1 MQHKGAFMRNIIQT
15 ALREH
20 LDQYAGNHEK
30 LNELYQA
37 FKDSEES
44 TTEAITLY
52 ADLVFDYGVDKDST
66 LSKINAN
73 TVIGIGLMLKSL
85 ANDLNLAQYR
95 REYSDIALDRLT
107 QGGND
112 ES

>member
-1 MQHKGAFMRNIIQT
+1 MHNILHT

-20 LDQYAGNHEK
+20 LAQYASNHEK

-66 LSKINAN
+66 LSKINAT

-85 ANDLNLAQYR
+85 ANDLELSQYG
-95 REYSDIALDRLT
+95 REYTDIELSRET
-107 QGGND
+107 QGGNH
-112 ES
+112 EN